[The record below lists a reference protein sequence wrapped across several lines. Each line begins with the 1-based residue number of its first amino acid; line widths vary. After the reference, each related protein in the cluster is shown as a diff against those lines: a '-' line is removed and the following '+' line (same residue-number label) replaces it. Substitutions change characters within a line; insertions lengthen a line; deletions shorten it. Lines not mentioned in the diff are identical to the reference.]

1 MARSIFRQVT
11 LGGDTPTLAAQ
22 RANRPLT
29 LRDGVPQGEANRP
42 DPNARFDILLGVLR
56 PLSTRPSV
64 LDLGCGP
71 GLLLDYLRASG
82 RERSVDYT
90 GVDLSPV
97 FVETATRLWPE
108 ARFLQRD
115 IFEAPFSD
123 QSFDYVI
130 VNGLPTD
137 SEMIDNDARATQ
149 TKRLIEVA
157 FRFCRVGVAVDV
169 SQSHGAHQH
178 DAFFAF
184 LADRVTRHVA
194 LLGDCGLPYD
204 TAYLYREPNR

>member
-1 MARSIFRQVT
+1 MRRRSRLSAPTDRLPCVT
-11 LGGDTPTLAAQ
+11 AYPKEKPTDRTRT
-22 RANRPLT
+22 RASIYCS
-29 LRDGVPQGEANRP
+29 ASY
-42 DPNARFDILLGVLR
+42 ARFRRAHQCLIWAAVLACS
-56 PLSTRPSV
+56 STI
-64 LDLGCGP
+64 CGS
-71 GLLLDYLRASG
+71 AG
-82 RERSVDYT
+82 RERFVDYT

-97 FVETATRLWPE
+97 LVKTATRLWPE